1 VTPRYDVIIV
11 GSGHGGAQAAIALRQ
26 SGFEGSIAMVG
37 EEADLPYERPALSKD
52 YLAGAKTL
60 DRILLRPLTFWGERN
75 IALLPGRR
83 VVSLDA
89 AAHQVVTN
97 TAETIAYGRLI
108 WATGGYARRLS
119 CQGHDLDGVHTIR
132 RRTDV
137 DRLIGELPFSRN
149 VAIIG
154 GGYIGLEAAAVLVGL
169 GKKVTLFESRDRVLA
184 RVAGETLSRFY
195 EAEHQTRGVKL
206 ELRATVDRLT
216 GVDGRVASVRLRDGR
231 SAAADLVIV
240 GIGIIPAIAPLIK
253 AGAAGE
259 DGAEVDRSCRTS
271 LEDVYAIGDCAR
283 RQNAFAGGAA
293 IRLESVQNAADMA
306 LAAAKAIMGETP
318 PHDAAPW
325 FWSNQYDLRLQTVGL
340 SAGFDAAVVRG
351 SPRDRRFSIIY
362 LKDGRVIALDCVNAA
377 KDFVQGRA
385 LVVAGARLD
394 PGLLADPSLPL
405 KDIALSPTF

>member
-1 VTPRYDVIIV
+1 MTPRYDVLIV

-26 SGFEGSIAMVG
+26 SGFDGSIAIVG

-52 YLAGAKTL
+52 YLSGAKTL
-60 DRILLRPLTFWGERN
+60 DRILLRPLTFWRERN
-75 IALLPGRR
+75 IALLFGRR

-89 AAHQVVTN
+89 AAHQVVTDA
-97 TAETIAYGRLI
+97 AETIAYGRLI
-108 WATGGYARRLS
+108 WATGGYARRLN

-132 RRTDV
+132 RRADV
-137 DRLIGELPFSRN
+137 DRLMSELPSGQN

-169 GKKVTLFESRDRVLA
+169 GKKVTLFESQDRVLA
-184 RVAGETLSRFY
+184 RVAGEQLSRFY
-195 EAEHQTRGVKL
+195 EAEHLAKGVKL
-206 ELRATVDRLT
+206 ELRASVDRLE
-216 GVDGRVASVRLRDGR
+216 GVNGRVASVQLRDGR
-231 SAAADLVIV
+231 SAGADLVIV
-240 GIGIIPAIAPLIK
+240 GIGIIPAIAPLIE

-259 DGAEVDRSCRTS
+259 DGAEVNRSCRTT

-283 RQNAFAGGAA
+283 RQNTFAGGAA

-306 LAAAKAIMGETP
+306 IVAARAIMGEAP
-318 PHDAAPW
+318 PRDAAPW

-340 SAGFDAAVVRG
+340 SRGFDAAVVRG

-385 LVVAGARLD
+385 LVGAGARID
-394 PGLLADPSLPL
+394 PGLLADLSLPL
-405 KDIALSPTF
+405 KDVALPPTL

>member
-1 VTPRYDVIIV
+1 MTPRYDVLIV
-11 GSGHGGAQAAIALRQ
+11 GSGHGGAQSAIALRQ

-60 DRILLRPLTFWGERN
+60 DRILIRPPTFWRERN
-75 IALLPGRR
+75 VALLSGRR

-89 AAHQVVTN
+89 TAHHVITD

-108 WATGGYARRLS
+108 WATGGYARRLT
-119 CQGHDLDGVHTIR
+119 CQGHDLDGVHSIR

-137 DRLIGELPFSRN
+137 DRLIGELSFSRN

-154 GGYIGLEAAAVLVGL
+154 GGYIGLEAAAVLVEL
-169 GKKVTLFESRDRVLA
+169 GKQVTLFESQDRVLA
-184 RVAGETLSRFY
+184 RVAGEQLSRFY
-195 EAEHQTRGVKL
+195 EAEHQAKGVTL
-206 ELRATVDRLT
+206 ELRAAVDRLE

-231 SAAADLVIV
+231 SVAADLVII
-240 GIGIIPAIAPLIK
+240 GIGIIPATAPLIE
-253 AGAAGE
+253 AGAMGE
-259 DGAEVDRSCRTS
+259 DGAEVDRSCHTT
-271 LEDVYAIGDCAR
+271 LKDVYAIGDCAR
-283 RQNAFAGGAA
+283 RQSTFAGGAA
-293 IRLESVQNAADMA
+293 IRIESVQNAADTA
-306 LAAAKAIMGETP
+306 VAAASAIMGHTP
-318 PHDAAPW
+318 PHDPAPW

-340 SAGFDAAVVRG
+340 SRGFDAAVVRG
-351 SPRDRRFSIIY
+351 SPRDRRFSVIY

-385 LVVAGARLD
+385 LVVAGARID
-394 PGLLADPSLPL
+394 PALLADPGLPL